1 MQTSGSVGLTDL
13 EIHSLTSSLH
23 SLDNSELKQV
33 KQATR
38 TSTSEI
44 KDIIYIHIYIYTV
57 CTHSHTGQRKRLN
70 TYRQHTYVCMRV
82 LQAYIQCAGIPRVH
96 TSAHNIH

>member
-13 EIHSLTSSLH
+13 EIHSLTPSLH

-44 KDIIYIHIYIYTV
+44 KDM
-57 CTHSHTGQRKRLN
+57 
-70 TYRQHTYVCMRV
+70 YREY
-82 LQAYIQCAGIPRVH
+82 VH
-96 TSAHNIH
+96 TCAYLTC